1 MEELENTIPT
11 PGIEPGVPSNF
22 EGSSISGSL
31 QPGFNQLV
39 PYDPTL
45 SVPGIPGSVEIQYDP
60 NNPFDVAKQAKAA
73 PITEGDIAFQRSKG
87 KFFQP
92 GFEKSNFER
101 YYDDEDNF
109 YKLGFDPNINNEQ
122 IYNQNRSWYEDVF
135 RSAAAVPALGISVV
149 KSSYRSLGDMLSGDF
164 SMTDETGAR
173 EFSQIM
179 AESGSTRGGV
189 SGFASNLILQSGFI
203 AGIAADYL
211 ATEALLAGA
220 VALSEGAALPAAVAA
235 GTAKTAQT
243 VKSISALFDA
253 NTARQ
258 AYNTIKAI
266 DAAKIAQGALNLS
279 KSAAEALIPKTLVNI
294 KGILTAES
302 PVIGLANT
310 VRGVG
315 DFVLDMKQISYATSE
330 SALEGGQVKNDFID
344 RHINE
349 YIENNGKYPDQ
360 TELDRIYQL
369 ASDAGT
375 TTGLINAPLILLT
388 NAVTFDN
395 LFKGGKKN
403 LITGSDAAI
412 LEEAKLSGKVTR
424 FVERTGKFETMT
436 AKDAFVESIRGL
448 KSPKTYASFAKSYF
462 SKNLTEGLQE
472 LSQEI
477 VAGASEDYYDRIY
490 DTPEAGGIVS
500 YLADAYENLKNQAS
514 AQGAEVFLSG
524 FLMGGLAG
532 IATGAAR
539 GGFNTLKR
547 NYLSARNPEEY
558 KKAVQE
564 EDERINK
571 IASELNDAIQNGN
584 KIFSEPDLENLL
596 VQVKLG
602 EDMVK
607 ARKSFDEK
615 VFHDLKDMS
624 RFNSVYTAL
633 QTNKFDFVI
642 KKIEDMK
649 QMTGAELKQAFG
661 LADTV
666 TDEEAR
672 KVLDVTIDRAYQVKE
687 QYEQFSGYKNPFN
700 PNKYFPNTPEG
711 NTQKIQELINF
722 RGFEEAKKTAVFS
735 LHGLEQAKKRMSDLT
750 KSYATIAS
758 VAELNYSDVAATLSM
773 DSIDNEINLL
783 NAEIQMSKDTT
794 DPALTKTIN
803 NKKKKLKALESLKKN
818 LETVEDVT
826 DPIKVRKTTGLRK
839 AFKDYMT
846 VLTEEKGTFLTPK
859 DINEAYRI
867 FTDYYA
873 LNKDK
878 ADFTNLLSSLYDPE
892 NFANLVQRESL
903 LVAARSKNFKD
914 YFTKAFKKYSETSKV
929 GLFLKDLAKTGFVID
944 LKYLKELDENNFN
957 GLKNAILNDPD
968 IKFRDL
974 NSNKLFGVDDV
985 RYNTIKSFVDK
996 FENSVKPDS
1005 EVKPTA
1011 TEAGPAN
1018 SYGTQS
1024 TDDIEEGTEDIEY
1037 ASDFTNNILRRLY
1050 DDYLKS
1056 LKEADI
1062 PVSFEEFVSSKK
1074 ANSVM
1079 SAISELENAYDNIV
1093 DSTKPPFEEWL
1104 RINARTPIVF
1114 DVLDKN
1120 NLTFSD
1126 ISIQKRDENQ
1136 YITTSLQEG
1145 ETVVS
1150 QGYNGVFIT
1159 KLVGSIGGAEAIDIY
1174 FVKLNDGTL
1183 AIDATNKPDE
1193 LIGFEADV
1201 YTNLQEAQKAQKA
1214 IGDYLANN
1222 KKQFVFDNVP
1232 LVNGQIISDTKNNE
1246 YIVLSYPAEIAAGSN
1261 LKLKN
1266 VKTGAILPP
1275 VKSFQGFKL
1284 ERAPIEKKAY
1294 TSRFNSTSI
1303 IDKAWGKRN
1312 KEANE
1317 SQEAANIRLSN
1328 FLRDTPAEDL
1338 LNNLSIRFS
1347 NNNKSPERYAYL
1359 KLGEEKENFSFGF
1372 FTDPYTIAL
1381 VYNGEEIGYL
1391 PNPTSTAFL
1400 DSQGN
1405 PIPYDRINADRVKQ
1419 VFYLKNGAYN
1429 QAVADIKSSYKN
1441 KIALLNYLKS
1451 KLGKDTSVEI
1461 PYSDLKKVAN
1471 INIGLGSYEF
1481 LSRDEERPKFSQ
1493 VNYNTINGGIYVI
1506 DRKIKYKNG
1515 SVTTEE
1521 GSPITDIDIDSLEST
1536 IKEVNTARYANNKD
1550 ALLKYGRY
1558 VAAVKLPNGKI
1569 RFVELTTSSLSNEE
1583 LNSLAN
1589 SIKERIEL
1597 TKKENLNEDGTPKAQ
1612 EYNDIWNEE
1621 NIGDKLFIAL
1631 PLKDRGKFLNIYVTP
1646 NGSLALDFINKNISY
1661 KDIEKYKIPGGS
1673 ISRTRII
1680 NNPEFNNFSELLTLL
1695 NSAIKEHDA
1704 DTKLPIG
1711 AMNITLTGKS
1721 FKATLPKSIDTT
1733 QVLEME
1739 SSVGV
1744 NVVKDISVY
1753 VDMLEQASD
1762 VQAQPLLPKTP
1773 DEILDVDISNIDF
1786 SSAPATANTNP
1797 ELLRGIAP
1805 VNPAT
1810 PAVTEPVVET
1820 PLEKTKEPTQVNSAE
1835 TLNKLINAQK
1845 SIPQQ
1850 IKQLQAELYDKMD
1863 EIDDELRDKK
1873 FAEKGEELT
1882 VAEKREIRIQA
1893 ENSPEVLAI
1902 KGQIEVLEKSL
1913 ALKVVNTGYTESDIT
1928 NLTEFLNWVENN
1940 LPDFISVE
1948 DLKTFK
1954 NNLYKEGKTVGAFIS
1969 SLSNVAGNVEVN
1981 GIIYTSASSP
1991 FKYHEA
1997 FHAVFRL
2004 LLNDKQ
2010 ISRYLAIAKKELRDQ
2025 LRKEGKSFSLAKEEM
2040 RLLHPLYAGMSESQL
2055 EERMY
2060 EEYLADKFE
2069 AWKKNNKTE
2078 TSHVNKSLFAKIVE
2092 LIKKLFSRF
2101 TKNELQSLFES
2112 IDAGK
2117 YRNSKVVTNRFTNS
2131 PFDISEPVLKAIK
2144 IGTEVIEDSTFAA
2157 EGEVNHITVDKYLP
2171 EQEGTRLAASIAALY
2186 NNKLKDADKETN
2198 TEDLLDGI
2206 LNDYKELYNPKL
2218 DQYIDLKRKEIAKLK
2233 EYKAIFSLIENRE
2246 ILKEAVREHLAIL
2259 SIKEN
2264 NEQDVSDDATD
2275 ELGERG
2281 KQNYTEG
2288 AASVG
2293 GFGSLSKFLRSFI
2306 STVTYQATDDFG
2318 NTQFLDGTPY
2328 IQSVDGST
2336 VYNGI
2341 LKAIAGS
2348 EDIYEIIEKLNLF
2361 KEKNFESGKVIQEF
2375 FNETGITFDD
2385 EGNADLSNVK
2395 NSYLFQSFIKGF
2407 GQYAVDYLFINKDLK
2422 KQIALIISA
2431 NRKDAGKV
2439 QFDQWSQAYASVY
2452 ESKVTPELKGKAKL
2466 VLTGIKSAMS
2476 PTKKYTDDELIVQ
2489 TNKLSTALMENLGI
2503 SLSPMYL
2510 AYSIS
2515 NNLNTSNLTPHQL
2528 KLITLYSGA
2537 SPITIEDIDILSGL
2551 IDSGEN
2557 PFINLQ
2563 YETTINPE
2571 TGEVVE
2577 ETEILEG
2584 GATTRLYN
2592 IAKVNAIFDES
2603 VYATSWKNAEG
2614 QLVYVHQLPSYHLVK
2629 INEIKKTGGIEE
2641 LLKDPFLENNYLLK
2655 NPKFLASLDL
2665 LTVKRIDGQKVSSL
2679 TETGE
2684 GEAIENKE
2692 LEVNRREG
2700 TTYGSFSPEEFITS
2714 LIDLYSEGGIQ
2725 KRGGLEFGI
2734 STHLIRVLE
2743 ASSTGNVVNVPVIK
2757 AAAKVS
2763 GKNTLSDEA
2772 KNAILGFVEQEY
2784 NRIQRVAN
2792 GEFTDEIYDFNTGK
2806 MRGLTLFKTG
2816 KLLSEDFKNELE
2828 AQAQENLPLT
2838 ESQKTQI
2845 KNEATKSMLD
2855 DVNFL
2860 LELLDQD
2867 NILKVKDGKVK
2878 ESALA
2883 AFVTKGF
2890 EINKPSKK
2898 DDKEETTK
2906 KSNKLIKVEDT
2917 LKNSVYNL
2925 KKNDYA
2931 YNLLQ
2936 IYVNDFIN
2944 TTAIN
2949 QLMHGDHAISFKDP
2963 VDEIKRAK
2971 GSNATGANIESV
2983 ITDERLGIKHEFKT
2997 AHIVTISD
3005 PKFTAKFAGGKKD
3018 KADAQMWMTVKALR
3032 YTLFGLGKLS
3042 PIQAELLNKIE
3053 NGEEVTGDFFFG
3065 DKKTKGAVSFNAAT
3079 NSIKLV
3085 YFDGQTYVKT
3095 SGFVLTKEFTSYGKN
3110 FDKALP
3116 GKEELH
3122 KLRQTLE
3129 AYEADKETVSL
3140 AVPTSASKGKKI
3152 NVVSDINSITDS
3164 NFIETKTK
3172 YWRLQLENPSN
3183 KVVIT
3188 DPTQPKQ
3195 ILTAEQDD
3203 ETIVNFM
3210 GKDITVGDLKKIYQD
3225 ASINRVKVNYLGKRN
3240 AIFTLDSGL
3249 EEVKRSIAAGSV
3261 TPKLAA
3267 FQKYA
3272 IETLRSSAGDAQM
3285 IEFFELDEQGEPKY
3299 DLNSPIT
3306 IDKFV
3311 ELFLSYFSKGVLSE
3325 KVPGHAVA
3333 LVSDYG
3339 VKQLKK
3345 VLELDENDQPK
3356 RWEIVRVEEF
3366 KLNPS
3371 KYGTP
3376 KEYSDPEN
3384 RTFTGLKV
3392 DDYYIDDLRHNV
3404 PEYDKDGNITG
3415 YFTEFIM
3422 PAHFKELLSF
3432 IKPGDKIPDVV
3443 AKMFGARIPSQDK
3456 HSAVA
3461 LKLVDFM
3468 PVYYGSSAI
3477 FPQELIE
3484 ISGADFDID
3493 KLYIVIQEWLVE
3505 NGKFKA
3511 YGTGTSKTERFNQ
3524 FVKYQFSKN
3533 KEFRKSYSEFYN
3545 ALKKERADEIEAL
3558 QDLDIDVSDSD
3569 LFDTYIDK
3577 KEVVKAALQ
3586 SLGLPSTADE
3596 YNNKV
3601 QKLGYEPYQGALN
3614 NIIVNDR
3621 IALLNN
3627 SAMVTA
3633 KEGEIPKAF
3642 QVATVQPLINIVKSF
3657 TERFPELKDQL
3668 EEGKYNVDTLLG
3680 KYYAFRNNKEGARNI
3695 GPAVNALLVY
3705 SLLNTNNITIRKARF
3720 FIDENGDEIEL
3731 GNLRFKLNGKEF
3743 DSYAE
3748 TKAYN
3753 PETGKYDGERIFYIL
3768 SALTS
3773 AMTDN
3778 AKERL
3783 AAKLNLNINS
3793 LGIVANMIAQGV
3805 SLEDSL
3811 LFINQPAIR
3820 EFYKRL
3826 QKNKSS
3832 YAKEKD
3838 RMKGQVKIIEELL
3851 KEYSIEDI
3859 PSNIST
3865 EDLEQG
3871 IKTNNAN
3878 IQAAV
3883 LNNFKTLI
3891 AQSEAFMNV
3900 SAILKV
3906 NKGLP
3911 KDLTEFDEIYNKAV
3925 DLGIEMNDKEFE
3937 NSNIPFDIR
3946 RLLNSSN
3953 NTFGFNFTVYR
3964 EIKSLMGS
3972 VMLNRTPVVNRMRE
3986 IIIANTEVNSKDRK
4000 NFNKSLDQNLLSFFA
4015 IKAYVNLLKTG
4026 GYKRALASLNNGIV
4040 YDQTASTLPD
4050 NMENVTDVVN
4060 NLRKLAPKNYFVN
4073 KFLFAITAA
4082 NRSNKDGINKVEFN
4096 NWTKLSKLQ
4105 LNKIQYSFME
4115 LYNNEITRPYA
4126 IDLFHYLLVK
4136 DGGQFKSGSFIRI
4149 MPNFMFDLILKSSSS
4164 AVMALKGKA
4173 NDTIVKKTFGANLN
4187 QLYNEFVRGYL
4198 QNTNTTFFTKTV
4210 KDISKNNEIKEFK
4223 QELGIKGDVSSPIVK
4238 SDDKILINV
4247 FKNTSFERE
4256 MIPLGDVS
4264 NYKGDE
4270 FIVDENGQYQVVQ
4283 PMLSLPGPSKLTEEG
4298 KKMYRYNLKYLRA
4311 SGFVLQTK
4319 NDKTQIGFPLVVKLT
4334 GYVDDKRNTIYYKL
4348 TSIKRDRT
4356 EEKENLADLIQPG
4369 DMYAFGVS
4377 AEYEKFTPIGSKKQ
4391 FAAGFVIPGN
4401 IPSRTDVFKDR
4412 KNKNVTNNPNGIADL
4427 NNIDFDQGIEKQLSN
4442 VDFSSAPANISNT
4455 LASNNISFKT
4465 EGKKIVYEKDGKPF
4479 ETTAKS
4485 PEELAKSLTP
4495 KTTEETL
4502 DNIDQLVAAPPMAFD
4517 PSIGANIKAQAEYP
4531 VLNNF
4536 YTEQLS
4542 DEERNKIREGMG
4554 IKTFVNFVQQYK
4566 EFVNTIGGD
4575 QNSFVEQ
4582 IKKCYL

>member
-189 SGFASNLILQSGFI
+189 SGFASNLILQSGFV

-211 ATEALLAGA
+211 ATEALLTGA
-220 VALSEGAALPAAVAA
+220 VALSKGAALPAAIAA
-235 GTAKTAQT
+235 ATAKTAQT

-266 DAAKIAQGALNLS
+266 DAAKVAQGALNLS

-558 KKAVQE
+558 KKAVQK

-722 RGFEEAKKTAVFS
+722 KGFEEAKKTAVFS

-783 NAEIQMSKDTT
+783 NAEIEMSKDTT

-818 LETVEDVT
+818 LERVKDVT
-826 DPIKVRKTTGLRK
+826 DPTEVRKTTYLKK
-839 AFKDYMT
+839 AFTDYMT

-914 YFTKAFKKYSETSKV
+914 YFTKAFKKYSENSKV

-1037 ASDFTNNILRRLY
+1037 ASDFTNNVLRRLY

-1079 SAISELENAYDNIV
+1079 SAVSQLESAYDNIV

-1136 YITTSLQEG
+1136 YITTSLEEG
-1145 ETVVS
+1145 ESVVS

-1159 KLVGSIGGAEAIDIY
+1159 KVTATAVEGSEGVDIY
-1174 FVKLNDGTL
+1174 FVKVNDGTL
-1183 AIDATNKPDE
+1183 AIDAAGKPNE
-1193 LIGFEADV
+1193 LLNFDFDFYEDLTKA
-1201 YTNLQEAQKAQKA
+1201 EKAQKA

-1222 KKQFVFDNVP
+1222 KKQFIFDNVP

-1246 YIVLSYPAEIAAGSN
+1246 YIVLSYPSEIAAGSN

-1419 VFYLKNGAYN
+1419 VFYLKSGAYN

-1536 IKEVNTARYANNKD
+1536 IKEVNDARYNKKGAD

-1631 PLKDRGKFLNIYVTP
+1631 PLKDRGKFLDIYVSP
-1646 NGSLALDFINKNISY
+1646 NGSLVLDFVNKN
-1661 KDIEKYKIPGGS
+1661 
-1673 ISRTRII
+1673 SRTSPIQRKKIIDNPDFNDFPGLLSLI
-1680 NNPEFNNFSELLTLL
+1680 NN
-1695 NSAIKEHDA
+1695 AIKEHDNQA
-1704 DTKLPIG
+1704 KNPINKMDI
-1711 AMNITLTGKS
+1711 ALTGKS

-1786 SSAPATANTNP
+1786 SSAPATANANP

-2117 YRNSKVVTNRFTNS
+2117 YRNSKVVTNRFTDS

-2186 NNKLKDADKETN
+2186 NNKLKDADKQTN

-2218 DQYIDLKRKEIAKLK
+2218 DQYIDLKSKEIDKLK

-2264 NEQDVSDDATD
+2264 NEQDASDNSIN
-2275 ELGERG
+2275 ELGDKD

-2361 KEKNFESGKVIQEF
+2361 KEKNFESGKVIEEF
-2375 FNETGITFDD
+2375 FSETGITFDD

-2665 LTVKRIDGQKVSSL
+2665 LTVKRTDGQKVSSL

-2684 GEAIENKE
+2684 GEVIENKE

-2743 ASSTGNVVNVPVIK
+2743 ASSTGNVVNLPVIK

-2838 ESQKTQI
+2838 ENQKTQI
-2845 KNEATKSMLD
+2845 KNEVTKSMLD

-2867 NILKVKDGKVK
+2867 NILKVEDGKVQR
-2878 ESALA
+2878 SALSG
-2883 AFVTKGF
+2883 FVTKGF
-2890 EINKPSKK
+2890 TNK
-2898 DDKEETTK
+2898 DKK
-2906 KSNKLIKVEDT
+2906 KSADKT
-2917 LKNSVYNL
+2917 KNSVYNL
-2925 KKNDYA
+2925 LKDDYKF
-2931 YNLLQ
+2931 NLLQ

-2997 AHIVTISD
+2997 AHVVTISD

-3053 NGEEVTGDFFFG
+3053 NGKEVTGDFFFG

-3140 AVPTSASKGKKI
+3140 AIPVSASKGKKI
-3152 NVVSDINSITDS
+3152 NVASDINSITDS

-3183 KVVIT
+3183 KVIIT
-3188 DPTQPKQ
+3188 DPTQAKQ

-3249 EEVKRSIAAGSV
+3249 EEVKRSIAAGTV

-3272 IETLRSSAGDAQM
+3272 IETLKSSAGDAQM

-3345 VLELDENDQPK
+3345 VLELDENGQPK

-3376 KEYSDPEN
+3376 KEYADPEN
-3384 RTFTGLKV
+3384 RTFNNLQK

-3404 PEYDKDGNITG
+3404 PEYDANGNITG

-3443 AKMFGARIPSQDK
+3443 AKMFGVRIPSQDK

-3468 PVYYGSSAI
+3468 PVYYGSSAV

-3493 KLYIVIQEWLVE
+3493 KLYIAIQEWLVE

-3511 YGTGTSKTERFNQ
+3511 YGTGTSKTERFDQ

-3614 NIIVNDR
+3614 NVIVNAR

-3642 QVATVQPLINIVKSF
+3642 QVATVDPLINIVKSF

-3705 SLLNTNNITIRKARF
+3705 SLLNTNNTTIRKARF
-3720 FIDENGDEIEL
+3720 FIDENGDQIEL

-3832 YAKEKD
+3832 YAEEKD
-3838 RMKGQVKIIEELL
+3838 RMKGQAKIIGELL
-3851 KEYSIEDI
+3851 EEYSIKDV
-3859 PSNIST
+3859 PSDIST

-3883 LNNFKTLI
+3883 LNSFKTLI

-4026 GYKRALASLNNGIV
+4026 GYKRALASLNNGMV

-4210 KDISKNNEIKEFK
+4210 KDISKNNQIKEFK
-4223 QELGIKGDVSSPIVK
+4223 QELDIKGDVSSPIVK

-4319 NDKTQIGFPLVVKLT
+4319 NDKTQIGFPLVVKSVQ
-4334 GYVDDKRNTIYYKL
+4334 YVMGNRNTVYYKL

-4412 KNKNVTNNPNGIADL
+4412 KNKDVTSNPNGIPNL
-4427 NNIDFDQGIEKQLSN
+4427 NNIDLQLPDFDKILSSIDMSKAPVN
-4442 VDFSSAPANISNT
+4442 VMEN
-4455 LASNNISFKT
+4455 LASNGIEVKV

-4495 KTTEETL
+4495 KATEETL
-4502 DNIDQLVAAPPMAFD
+4502 DNIDQLLAAAPPMAFD

-4536 YTEQLS
+4536 YMEQLS